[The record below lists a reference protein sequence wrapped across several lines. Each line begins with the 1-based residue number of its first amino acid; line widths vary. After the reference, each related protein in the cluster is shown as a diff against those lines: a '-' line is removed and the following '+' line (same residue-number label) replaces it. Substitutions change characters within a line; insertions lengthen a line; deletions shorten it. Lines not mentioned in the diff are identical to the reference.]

1 MKNRSVPSTPEQVQ
15 EHLQQ
20 AKSFSNEVV
29 AQDRQLQEIQR
40 NARLLKEKLCDL
52 GADDKALQGIDD
64 LVAKCS
70 AQLGSV
76 NSFAASR
83 CNSLQKLLLESQD
96 VQEGIDGLLVW
107 IKDTEGA
114 LNNMRPVS
122 LNEET
127 LSDQRR
133 ELHALRLDVKSH
145 QPAVDSV
152 KRSGSKV
159 VKSSDPDMAH
169 EIEDKLEQL
178 DTRFNGVS
186 TRATER
192 DGDICDVSQKLAQ
205 LQDCMKTL
213 DNWLIPTLNMLESDD
228 FSQLDTP
235 IYQEKVSSH
244 CTKHTA
250 WRFDIIVAVYI
261 VTYFCSS
268 YI

>member
-1 MKNRSVPSTPEQVQ
+1 MKNRSVPSTSEQVQ

-20 AKSFSNEVV
+20 AKSFSNEAV
-29 AQDRQLQEIQR
+29 AQDKQLQEIQR

-64 LVAKCS
+64 LVTKCS

-76 NSFAASR
+76 NAFAASR

-127 LSDQRR
+127 LNDQKR

-178 DTRFNGVS
+178 NTRFNGVLS
-186 TRATER
+186 RANER
-192 DGDICDVSQKLAQ
+192 DGDINDVSQKLAK

-235 IYQEKVSSH
+235 IYQEKVSSY
-244 CTKHTA
+244 CMRHTA
-250 WRFDIIVAVYI
+250 WRFDIIMAVNV
-261 VTYFCSS
+261 VTYFCSR
-268 YI
+268 YV